1 MKISQIQ
8 RVPPET
14 VDPTIK
20 HYHWLDFEMGLFE
33 AYDAGADT
41 VILVDRDGN
50 IAEGPGFNIFVV
62 KDGCLATPATGVLD
76 GITRR
81 TAIELCSQA
90 HIECV
95 LTPIPPS
102 RVYDADEVFLSSTA
116 GGLIPA
122 TTVDDR
128 RIGDGKPGPIT
139 NQLNASY
146 WSKREAG
153 WYATPI
159 DYR

>member
-1 MKISQIQ
+1 MRPRKINDGIL
-8 RVPPET
+8 VKLP
-14 VDPTIK
+14 K
-20 HYHWLDFEMGLFE
+20 GGEMGR
-33 AYDAGADT
+33 
-41 VILVDRDGN
+41 ILSRRKFLQQLGLVCSSLALAIGSMCSAS
-50 IAEGPGFNIFVV
+50 AENGLCPQI
-62 KDGCLATPATGVLD
+62 TG
-76 GITRR
+76 
-81 TAIELCSQA
+81 SQA